1 MWEMRERFV
10 PVYFKN
16 DFFPF
21 LQSTGRSEGTNA
33 RIKSNVGPTY
43 SITSFLKE
51 YQRIV
56 DAINIAEAREDNA
69 NKQKT
74 PKMMEFGYS
83 IEQQAMEMYNR
94 NIFSKFMK
102 ELRATTTLS
111 YKELEQEGHYE
122 VWEKTNQVYNKHR
135 QRRYIVITNLSQGRE
150 DYSCICCKFNK
161 DGILCSH
168 ILKILVETEVRKIPD
183 KYIIDRWRKKERR
196 INLKRVQSSTATDD
210 ILRFNILSRAAA
222 QLTSKGSAKEEAMEY
237 LLDETLPEGTQ
248 PAEASGGQT
257 DNADQPGIQMRQEA
271 DDGTNMQDPESIKN
285 KGRPVK
291 PKRWKDMV
299 EQERQKSNA
308 AKKKKAKKGGTS
320 SKLYHNTKLITRLGH
335 PVKIITV
342 KKLCNTQKFI
352 FNQ

>member
-1 MWEMRERFV
+1 LKCFASNEGLLEEFEDIIGNSLTVHEFESLWTKMVADYKLEDNKYFNKMWEMRERFV
-10 PVYFKN
+10 PVYIKN

-168 ILKILVETEVRKIPD
+168 ILKILVETKVRKIPD
-183 KYIIDRWRKKERR
+183 KYIIDRWRKKERK

-210 ILRFNILSRAAA
+210 ILRFNILSRAAT

-237 LLDETLPEGTQ
+237 LLDEFKRIE
-248 PAEASGGQT
+248 
-257 DNADQPGIQMRQEA
+257 
-271 DDGTNMQDPESIKN
+271 K
-285 KGRPVK
+285 K
-291 PKRWKDMV
+291 PR
-299 EQERQKSNA
+299 
-308 AKKKKAKKGGTS
+308 
-320 SKLYHNTKLITRLGH
+320 YHHVTTK
-335 PVKIITV
+335 
-342 KKLCNTQKFI
+342 
-352 FNQ
+352 